1 MYWVGKNTRQG
12 YRQVSIRIFPIA
24 FWQSKSFG
32 RVCVACLCT
41 QYYTISNVIECEINR
56 TIYGGFESPCLS
68 GKENRAMRHW
78 HSFLML
84 ISMAFHGKSC
94 YSAQWA
100 LRSVTMA
107 RIYSE
112 KNWKDPVYLTKHLIF
127 AKGKCIVIKW
137 ASAAAA
143 AEYGQIRI
151 AINVLFLY
159 FHFSHSQNQNRWNGS
174 KRHIVQ
180 DVAQCCDIN
189 SNTHAHMRWANAKNA
204 RTHMRDNIYQ
214 FEVLCFEW
222 NLHEI
227 ISLTKE
233 ILWVCRVS
241 VRVWEWAT

>member
-1 MYWVGKNTRQG
+1 M
-12 YRQVSIRIFPIA
+12 A

-41 QYYTISNVIECEINR
+41 WYYTISSVIECKIDR
-56 TIYGGFESPCLS
+56 TSYGGFESPCLS

-78 HSFLML
+78 HSFLIL

-112 KNWKDPVYLTKHLIF
+112 KNWKDPVYSTKHLIF

-137 ASAAAA
+137 ASATAAA

-159 FHFSHSQNQNRWNGS
+159 FHLSHSQNRNRWNGS

-189 SNTHAHMRWANAKNA
+189 SNTHAHMRWANAKN
-204 RTHMRDNIYQ
+204 THTYGIIFISSKFY
-214 FEVLCFEW
+214 VLNGICMKLFRW
-222 NLHEI
+222 RRKF
-227 ISLTKE
+227 S
-233 ILWVCRVS
+233 CRVS